1 MVTRGIDQVA
11 IECIVRALLATS
23 WVQTLASP
31 CSMMGG
37 CVDALRGIVV
47 ADGNQPHVS

>member
-1 MVTRGIDQVA
+1 MATRGIDQVA
-11 IECIVRALLATS
+11 TECTVRALLATS

-37 CVDALRGIVV
+37 YVDAPRGIVV